1 MARRIFEAV
10 VGVILLVVAFVLAYF
25 FQQSY
30 KAGVEYRSLPVP
42 VEEIPPYTL
51 LTEKMFEMKDFPS
64 ALIGGYANTLAQLS
78 GKISNSRIPAGLPVP
93 MVMVSAAEDF
103 RLADPAME
111 VISIPITPPSA
122 IGGQVRVGER
132 VNIYR
137 IIPPGEQVI
146 PIGSK
151 DPILE
156 PVTLIAENVEVVMVL
171 GDDGS
176 PAGMTGTGRMIPA
189 HVLILAVTAEQRD
202 AILNLMAE
210 IHQKALMWV
219 TLTPI
224 PE

>member
-10 VGVILLVVAFVLAYF
+10 VGILLLVIAFVLAFF

-30 KAGVEYRSLPVP
+30 KSGVEYRSLPVP
-42 VEEIPPYTL
+42 VEEIPPYTM

-64 ALIGGYANTLAQLS
+64 ALIGGYANTLAQLTGRMS
-78 GKISNSRIPAGLPVP
+78 KSQIPAGLPIPLVL
-93 MVMVSAAEDF
+93 VSAPEDF
-103 RLADPAME
+103 RLADPSLE

-122 IGGQVRVGER
+122 IGGQVRVGEK

-137 IIPPGEQVI
+137 IIPPGEKVI
-146 PIGSK
+146 PVGS
-151 DPILE
+151 DTPISE
-156 PVTLIAENVEVVMVL
+156 PVTLIAENIPVVMVL

-176 PAGMTGTGRMIPA
+176 PAGLTATGRITPA
-189 HVLILAVTAEQRD
+189 HVLVLAVTSEQRD

-210 IHQKALMWV
+210 IKHTALMWV
-219 TLTPI
+219 TLAAI